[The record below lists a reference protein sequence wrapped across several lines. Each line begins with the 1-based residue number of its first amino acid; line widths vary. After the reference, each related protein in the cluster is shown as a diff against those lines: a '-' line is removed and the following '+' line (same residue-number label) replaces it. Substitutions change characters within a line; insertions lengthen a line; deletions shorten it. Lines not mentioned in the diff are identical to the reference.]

1 MRAYL
6 VRRILLLVF
15 VVWGV
20 FSLTF
25 LVTNLTGDPV
35 TLMMNTQAS
44 RDDVAHMKHL
54 LGLDRPLHEQ
64 YLRYLWNA
72 LHGDFGMSF
81 RHRQAAL
88 PLVMSQMPHTILLAL
103 AAISITIVLSFP
115 LGALAALKRG
125 TAADGLTMVVA
136 LIGQAMPSFWLG
148 ILLLLVFGLYLDL
161 FPVSGAGS
169 WRHLVL
175 PAFTVAA
182 YPLARS
188 ARLVRSSLLEVL
200 GKEYITTA
208 RSKGL
213 SELTVL
219 FRHALRNALIPV
231 LTVLALDMSAL
242 LGGAV
247 VVETIF
253 GWPGV
258 GRLLIQAIQNV
269 DFPVIQA
276 GVTMVAMLFVV
287 INLAVDILYT
297 MLDPRIRYS

>member
-6 VRRILLLVF
+6 IRRLLLLVF

-25 LVTNLTGDPV
+25 VLTSLTGDPI
-35 TLMMNTQAS
+35 TLMMNLQS
-44 RDDVAHMKHL
+44 SQEEVAQVKRL

-64 YLRYLWNA
+64 YLRYLTNA
-72 LHGDFGMSF
+72 LRGDFGMSF
-81 RHRQAAL
+81 RHRQAAF
-88 PLVMSQMPHTILLAL
+88 PLVLSHMPNTVILAL
-103 AAISITIVLSFP
+103 TAIGICIVFSFP
-115 LGALAALKRG
+115 LGTLAALKRG
-125 TAADGLTMVVA
+125 TAIDGLTMAVA

-148 ILLLLVFGLYLDL
+148 IMLLLIFGLFLDL

-169 WRHLVL
+169 WKHLVL
-175 PAFTVAA
+175 PAITVAA
-182 YPLARS
+182 YPTARS

-200 GKEYITTA
+200 AKEYITTA

-213 SELTVL
+213 SEFTVL

-231 LTVLALDMSAL
+231 ITLLALDMSAL

-253 GWPGV
+253 AWPGV

-276 GVTMVAMLFVV
+276 GVTMVALLFVG
-287 INLAVDILYT
+287 INLIVDILYT
-297 MLDPRIRYS
+297 VLDPRIRYS